1 MGVDRGLERVR
12 RVVVKVG
19 SQVLTGAAGGLD
31 LEVFRWLGEDVCSL
45 RDRGVEVAIVSSGAV
60 AAGLSRLGLR
70 SRPGSIP
77 EVQAVAAVGQ
87 INLMWS
93 YREVFGDLGLA
104 VGQVLLTRDDL
115 ENRRRYQNAKSTL
128 TTLFR
133 MGVVPII
140 NENDTVVVEEI
151 KFGDN
156 DNLSAMVTNLL
167 EAECLVIL
175 SDIAGLYDRDPKAH
189 PDARLIG
196 RVEAVDE
203 TVEAFVG
210 GSKSRAGTG
219 GMGTKLLAAKRATH
233 GGAAAVIAS
242 GKVPH
247 ALARL
252 LGGEPLGT
260 YFAPMADR
268 LRRRKHWIAYTV
280 KPLGRLCL
288 DQGAVTAIVGRGRS
302 LLPTGIRG
310 VEGEFDRGDAVVLVG
325 PDGAEVARGLTNYGA
340 DEIRRIAG
348 LATREI
354 AARLGY
360 KFYDEVVHR
369 DDLVVLLPAQA
380 ADRPA
385 PCCTGAPEGAGE
397 PGAEPSA
404 AEESR

>member
-1 MGVDRGLERVR
+1 MVSDRGLQKVR
-12 RVVVKVG
+12 RVVVKLG
-19 SQVLTGAAGGLD
+19 SQVLTGPSGGLD
-31 LEVFRWLGEDVCSL
+31 LKVFRWLGEDVRHL
-45 RDRGVEVAIVSSGAV
+45 RERGVEVAVVSSGAV

-77 EVQAVAAVGQ
+77 EIQAVAAVGQ

-93 YREVFGDLGLA
+93 YREVFGERGLG

-128 TTLFR
+128 LTLFR
-133 MGVVPII
+133 MGVVPVI

-156 DNLSAMVTNLL
+156 DNLSAMVTNLI

-175 SDIAGLYDRDPKAH
+175 SDIGGLYDRDPKVHA
-189 PDARLIG
+189 DARLIE
-196 RVEAVDE
+196 RVDAVDE

-210 GSKSRAGTG
+210 STKSRVGTG

-242 GKVPH
+242 GKTPN
-247 ALARL
+247 ALTRIL
-252 LGGEPLGT
+252 EGERLGT
-260 YFAPMADR
+260 YFTPMVDR

-280 KPLGRLCL
+280 KPLGRLHL
-288 DQGAVTAIVGRGRS
+288 DRGAVDAISAKGRS
-302 LLPTGIRG
+302 LLPSGIRS

-380 ADRPA
+380 LGRSA
-385 PCCTGAPEGAGE
+385 PRCTDDPTGPEEEAAG
-397 PGAEPSA
+397 PLPV
-404 AEESR
+404 EELP